1 MEPTFE
7 SLLVVCEQTIRRTL
21 GVKDS
26 GRVKWP
32 NWDKHRQR
40 PEDLLQLAIKAAQ
53 DVHPKPR
60 AVTRVWGDMK
70 TAKHEWGEYL
80 LRHMIADE
88 QCLEELKQ
96 HPTAARLIGLL
107 SKER

>member
-7 SLLVVCEQTIRRTL
+7 SLLVVCEETIKRTL
-21 GVKDS
+21 GVKDR